1 MNYII
6 NTQDDQITLNCSV
19 SGEGVVYWQKDGVNI
34 SGSEMPITP
43 GGNTLDIAPNSITDT
58 SVGMYRCIASNN
70 VGSVV
75 SNAASITITG
85 RHILLLYN
93 VILSHREYSVC

>member
-1 MNYII
+1 MRYVIE
-6 NTQDDQITLNCSV
+6 TEDDQITLSCTV
-19 SGEGVVYWQKDGVNI
+19 DGEGVVYWQKDGVNI

-43 GGNTLDIAPNSITDT
+43 DGNTLDIAPDNIADT

-85 RHILLLYN
+85 RYMLLYN
-93 VILSHREYSVC
+93 VILLHTEYRVC

>member
-43 GGNTLDIAPNSITDT
+43 GGNTLDIAPDSITDT

-75 SNAASITITG
+75 SNAASIAVTG
-85 RHILLLYN
+85 RRILLLYN
-93 VILSHREYSVC
+93 VMPLATGSYP